1 MLCFTDDDECF
12 ETGTY
17 DGSNTEGINIDVI
30 NNVQDA
36 ASCQEECQKHSEC
49 KFWTYNSQTWDGKKK
64 CWRQTEKALEKLGTC
79 NNNKC
84 TRGPRNCPGKCAAV
98 CSITG

>member
-1 MLCFTDDDECF
+1 MLCFTDECF
-12 ETGTY
+12 EAGTY

-36 ASCQEECQKHSEC
+36 ESCQEECQKHLEC
-49 KFWTYNSQTWDGKKK
+49 KFWTYRQTWKGKKK

-84 TRGPRNCPGKCAAV
+84 TRGPRNCPGKCVAYIHV
-98 CSITG
+98 